1 MKNLIPRYTFYK
13 NKYGSELLIDV
24 VELKYVKKFLS
35 QSSVHTLTYYDIT
48 FVTEGEGKFSIDN
61 QTNEAASRDV
71 FFSKPGEIRNWDTR
85 HIVNG
90 YALIFEDEFL
100 SSLFKDS
107 LFVQHLSFFQSGKT
121 SSKLQ
126 LPDELYMR
134 ILQILHN
141 IKTEID
147 SYRQNDV
154 YVLRALLYEVL
165 MLLDREY
172 KKVNMEEETT
182 SKEVGNIHIDKF
194 MKLVESHLK
203 EQHSVQYY
211 ADKLCITPNYLNEI
225 VTSTKGISAKQY
237 IRNKVMD
244 EGECNLNS
252 VWFLFLLNHN
262 KYNFFFL
269 DLQMLLKV
277 VFGCV
282 QGRRRMSRLYTLAHI
297 RELPFL
303 CV

>member
-24 VELKYVKKFLS
+24 VELKYVKKFLA

-48 FVTEGEGKFSIDN
+48 FVTEGEGRFSIDN
-61 QTNEAASRDV
+61 QTDEAASRDV

-244 EGECNLNS
+244 EAQR
-252 VWFLFLLNHN
+252 LLTYTDFPISDIAFELHFSTVS
-262 KYNFFFL
+262 YFIRSFR
-269 DLQMLLKV
+269 QYTGTTPLLY
-277 VFGCV
+277 
-282 QGRRRMSRLYTLAHI
+282 RRTHK
-297 RELPFL
+297 P
-303 CV
+303 

>member
-244 EGECNLNS
+244 EAQR
-252 VWFLFLLNHN
+252 LLTYTDFPISDIAFELHFSTVS
-262 KYNFFFL
+262 YFIRSFR
-269 DLQMLLKV
+269 QHTGTTPLLY
-277 VFGCV
+277 
-282 QGRRRMSRLYTLAHI
+282 RRTHK
-297 RELPFL
+297 P
-303 CV
+303 

>member
-24 VELKYVKKFLS
+24 VELKYVKKFLA

-48 FVTEGEGKFSIDN
+48 FVTEGEGRFSIDN
-61 QTNEAASRDV
+61 QTNEATSRDV

-107 LFVQHLSFFQSGKT
+107 LFVQHLSLFQSGKP
-121 SSKLQ
+121 SSKLR

-134 ILQILHN
+134 ILQILRN

-147 SYRQNDV
+147 TYKQNDV

-182 SKEVGNIHIDKF
+182 SKEVGNIHINKF
-194 MKLVESHLK
+194 MKLVESHLT

-244 EGECNLNS
+244 EAQRLLTYTDFPISDIAFELHFSTVSYFIRSFRQHTGETP
-252 VWFLFLLNHN
+252 LLCRKTH
-262 KYNFFFL
+262 K
-269 DLQMLLKV
+269 
-277 VFGCV
+277 
-282 QGRRRMSRLYTLAHI
+282 
-297 RELPFL
+297 P
-303 CV
+303 

>member
-48 FVTEGEGKFSIDN
+48 FVTEGEGRFSIDN

-244 EGECNLNS
+244 EAQRLLTYTDFPISDIAFELHFSTVSYFIRSFRQHTGETP
-252 VWFLFLLNHN
+252 LLYRKTH
-262 KYNFFFL
+262 K
-269 DLQMLLKV
+269 
-277 VFGCV
+277 
-282 QGRRRMSRLYTLAHI
+282 
-297 RELPFL
+297 P
-303 CV
+303 

>member
-182 SKEVGNIHIDKF
+182 SKGVGNIHIDKF

-244 EGECNLNS
+244 EAQR
-252 VWFLFLLNHN
+252 LLTYTDFPISDIAFELHFSTVS
-262 KYNFFFL
+262 YFIRSFR
-269 DLQMLLKV
+269 QYTGTTPLLY
-277 VFGCV
+277 
-282 QGRRRMSRLYTLAHI
+282 RRTHK
-297 RELPFL
+297 P
-303 CV
+303 